1 MIYIK
6 DNFLDNEK
14 FNALQIELAGNEYK
28 TVVQGGKE
36 FHIQNTHPEFIKY
49 VEQLLGD
56 IENKKVK
63 SILSF
68 FRLADKDRDND
79 WRIHADNVINDQL
92 PDRAIVLYMSKPPGN
107 LSGKAFWSHYGEG
120 YKLDSITNFN
130 KILSDDA
137 NDVSKWNLES
147 IVGHK
152 ENRIVSY
159 PCNYFHSKYPNE
171 HISER
176 EVFVMFYKTY
186 EEPKTK

>member
-36 FHIQNTHPEFIKY
+36 FHIQTTHPEFIKY

-79 WRIHADNVINDQL
+79 CE
-92 PDRAIVLYMSKPPGN
+92 YMQ
-107 LSGKAFWSHYGEG
+107 
-120 YKLDSITNFN
+120 T
-130 KILSDDA
+130 
-137 NDVSKWNLES
+137 
-147 IVGHK
+147 
-152 ENRIVSY
+152 
-159 PCNYFHSKYPNE
+159 
-171 HISER
+171 
-176 EVFVMFYKTY
+176 M
-186 EEPKTK
+186 